1 MTGERLAQDDHGA
14 LAVFAGGAEVGLDVE
29 EGFGAGVGSPAA
41 ADLLL
46 ELDHANVSF
55 GLVVVER
62 NGEVGGEP
70 EHVGA
75 VGLEPGQE

>member
-1 MTGERLAQDDHGA
+1 
-14 LAVFAGGAEVGLDVE
+14 VFAGSAEVGPDVE
-29 EGFGAGVGSPAA
+29 EGFGAGVGAPAA

-46 ELDHANVSF
+46 ELDHPNVTF

-70 EHVGA
+70 EDVAA
-75 VGLEPGQE
+75 VGFEPG